1 MNKLLAPLAVLSLAL
16 SCTAANASS
25 ITMVNMDM
33 PSMLPMTD
41 FENGTLSGWH
51 KGGAA
56 QVPMTIGLEG
66 NGNHYLRYISNG
78 PDSREHDKRVALMSG
93 NDYRGNYTAMG
104 VKTISARMKNN
115 GPVDLIMHAA
125 FGNTLAGLRTR
136 FATADNR
143 LAADGEWH
151 DMVFDLEN
159 DLHKVSQGGHGK
171 SSADFSLAEVL
182 GNIAGLRFTHG
193 ELGKVY
199 LARRGLFE
207 GYNAGEEVVADLW
220 IDDIALSTYSATELS
235 VIGDDVSAVPLPGAV
250 WLFASAIAGLS
261 VGKRRKH

>member
-16 SCTAANASS
+16 GSVTANASVAD
-25 ITMVNMDM
+25 TMVSIPNISPQM
-33 PSMLPMTD
+33 MLPMTD
-41 FENGTLSGWH
+41 FEDGSLSGWH
-51 KGGAA
+51 KGSAA
-56 QVPMTIGLEG
+56 SVPVTVEMEA
-66 NGNHYLRYISNG
+66 NGNKYMRYQTGN
-78 PDSREHDKRVALMSG
+78 PDRRVAVMSG
-93 NDYRGNYTAMG
+93 NEYRGNYNAMG
-104 VKTISARMKNN
+104 VKSITARMKNN

-136 FATADNR
+136 FATADNH

-151 DMVFDLEN
+151 NMVFDLEN

-199 LARRGLFE
+199 LARRGPFE

-220 IDDIALSTYSATELS
+220 IDDIALSTYSAAELLAM
-235 VIGDDVSAVPLPGAV
+235 GDGVSAVPLPGAV

-261 VGKRRKH
+261 VVKRRKH